1 MRTPRT
7 AVLVAAALLA
17 ATSLVTAH
25 GDGSVGEPGDSS
37 KPART
42 VEVVMSETPD
52 GMHFTPDRVEAHPGE
67 QIRFAIRNAGSV
79 DHEFHLGTAEA
90 NAEHARMMAAMPDM
104 KHHDANAVT
113 VAPGASAVLVW
124 RFTHKGAFEF
134 ACLVP
139 GHYEAGMHG
148 AVAVR

>member
-1 MRTPRT
+1 
-7 AVLVAAALLA
+7 
-17 ATSLVTAH
+17 
-25 GDGSVGEPGDSS
+25 
-37 KPART
+37 
-42 VEVVMSETPD
+42 MSETQD
-52 GMHFTPDRVEAHPGE
+52 GMRFSPDRVEAHAGD

-79 DHEFHLGTAEA
+79 DHEFFLGTAQA
-90 NAEHARMMAAMPDM
+90 NKAHAEMMAAMPDM

-113 VAPGASAVLVW
+113 IAPGASAVLVW
-124 RFTHKGAFEF
+124 RFTHKGDFEF